1 MPCAGEGTCHPRD
14 HPPEMAS
21 CGGSSRGEGE
31 GRRGGGLGEGCA
43 SAPPACAG
51 SEGPGRSGFPRSP
64 SRSGSQGERRQARAS
79 RGRTCCPAQP
89 SSASCTSTAGSGTR
103 SSPETREPLVELQR
117 KTFRSSPRCEG
128 PEGQRQFVGS
138 YRRTIP
144 RDTVFAVCSLSCHL
158 YKESDTITS
167 RIQMLPVCCTLCE
180 GRTVEST
187 R

>member
-1 MPCAGEGTCHPRD
+1 MWAGLGVGSSALRTGTRSTGGGSPSQGASDRRVLMAREAWRPWGAWCPAACGEATAGQGGNRSEVPCAGEGTCHPRD

-31 GRRGGGLGEGCA
+31 GRRGGGPGEGCA

-103 SSPETREPLVELQR
+103 SSPETREPLVEL
-117 KTFRSSPRCEG
+117 
-128 PEGQRQFVGS
+128 
-138 YRRTIP
+138 
-144 RDTVFAVCSLSCHL
+144 
-158 YKESDTITS
+158 
-167 RIQMLPVCCTLCE
+167 
-180 GRTVEST
+180 
-187 R
+187 